1 MSYQA
6 PPLSK
11 VNKIL
16 IITMIALFLLQSIG
30 QALGAFSLVQLFG
43 LIPGATFPLR
53 LYTLLTYPWVETSL
67 MAVLFNGLALW
78 FLGSE
83 MERQWGSRVY
93 LKFLFASTL
102 LTAVLYLMIAGLVLR
117 GTWLGGGVL
126 VGTAGFT
133 YALCTAYAVLYPERE
148 FLMMFAFPVKAKW
161 FCLIMAGVE
170 LYLGLFSGNPASWG
184 HIFSM
189 GVAFLIIRY
198 QSSPLVAWWLKEG
211 SSGSPVTRKKPKDT
225 HLRLVKPDDDD
236 KPKYW
241 H

>member
-6 PPLSK
+6 PPLTAINK
-11 VNKIL
+11 VL
-16 IITMIALFLLQSIG
+16 IVGLVSLFVGHALG
-30 QALGAFSLVQLFG
+30 QALGAFSLVQWLG
-43 LIPGATFPLR
+43 LIPGGTLPWR
-53 LYTLLTYPWVETSL
+53 LYTLFTYPWVETQL
-67 MAVLFNGLALW
+67 MGVLFNGLALW

-83 MERQWGSRVY
+83 LEGLWGKRVY
-93 LKFLFASTL
+93 LKFL
-102 LTAVLYLMIAGLVLR
+102 LTSVVGAGLMYLLLAGFILK

-126 VGTAGFT
+126 VGSAGFT
-133 YALCTAYAVLYPERE
+133 YALCTAYAVLFPERQ

-184 HIFSM
+184 HLLSM
-189 GVAFLIIRY
+189 GVAFLLIRY
-198 QSSPLVAWWLKEG
+198 QTQPAIAWWLKESQPG
-211 SSGSPVTRKKPKDT
+211 KRSRNAQHLKLVRKEDE
-225 HLRLVKPDDDD
+225 D